1 LAFEDAGLFLLTVK
15 RGTPRE
21 IFVLADAGPH
31 GYLSIAA
38 HAHADAL
45 SFTLSVGGKPFLVD
59 PGTFAY
65 HTDEHWREYF
75 RSTRAHN
82 TVVVDDL
89 DQSVQAG
96 PFLWTKQARTTVKNW
111 AVTDSGGTLTAAHD
125 GYARIGVT
133 HQRNLELRGNAIT
146 INDTLKGSG
155 THQVMLCFHTAP
167 ECRVEQISS
176 SVLIISRE
184 DIRVRLNLPDI
195 LQIALARGEENAGW
209 YSPRFGVKQETCS
222 ILARMNGTLPV
233 SLTTTLEIT

>member
-1 LAFEDAGLFLLTVK
+1 
-15 RGTPRE
+15 
-21 IFVLADAGPH
+21 
-31 GYLSIAA
+31 
-38 HAHADAL
+38 
-45 SFTLSVGGKPFLVD
+45 
-59 PGTFAY
+59 
-65 HTDEHWREYF
+65 
-75 RSTRAHN
+75 
-82 TVVVDDL
+82 
-89 DQSVQAG
+89 
-96 PFLWTKQARTTVKNW
+96 VKNW